1 MIRVGLFGCKQTSR
15 FMIENL
21 DLPLCGLVTIDPELG
36 AKFDVADYCDLR
48 SVAAARGLAC
58 YNAKTYA
65 LSKEEDVSA
74 IAAMKFNVA
83 FVIGWQRLIPAQVLG
98 TIPKGVYGMH
108 GSSMDL
114 PRGRGRSPMNW
125 SIIEGRNTFR
135 TNLFRYDP
143 GVDSGDIAAS
153 AAFSIRE
160 SDTAETLHFKNMLSM
175 KYLIGKHYQDIALGR
190 VALQQQAQIAPTYY
204 PKRTPADGLIDWT
217 RDVAFVARFIRAVT
231 RPFAG
236 AFTFAGTTKT
246 VIYRAEVFEDEL
258 VDLGYRA
265 AANGTVVELLPNHK
279 ALVKCEG
286 GLLILH
292 EYTGE
297 LARGTVLGNGS
308 ETLHVFPTNAQGGFD
323 MPES

>member
-15 FMIENL
+15 FMLENL
-21 DLPLCGLVTIDPELG
+21 QVPLSGLVTIEPELG

-48 SVAAARGLAC
+48 EIAKARGLAC

-65 LSKEEDVSA
+65 LSKAEDHAA
-74 IAAMKFNVA
+74 IAAMKFDVA
-83 FVIGWQRLIPAQVLG
+83 FVIGWQRLIPAPVLNA
-98 TIPKGVYGMH
+98 IPKGVYGMH

-125 SIIEGRNTFR
+125 SILEGRTTFR

-153 AAFSIRE
+153 AVFSIRA

-175 KYLIGKHYQDIALGR
+175 KHLIAKHYQDI
-190 VALQQQAQIAPTYY
+190 VAGQVVLQKQAQVQPTYY
-204 PKRTPADGLIDWT
+204 PKRTPTDGLIDWT
-217 RDVAFVARFIRAVT
+217 QDVAFLARFVRAIT

-236 AFTFAGTTKT
+236 AYTFSGTIKI
-246 VIYRAEVFEDEL
+246 VIYRAEIFEDEL
-258 VDLGYRA
+258 VDLGYRSA
-265 AANGTVVELLPNHK
+265 VNGTVVELLPNRK

-286 GLLILH
+286 GLLLLH

-297 LARGTVLGNGS
+297 IARGAVFGNGS
-308 ETLHVFPTNAQGGFD
+308 ETLHVFPKNAQGGFD
-323 MPES
+323 LPE